1 MAITS
6 NAAIT
11 MSALRTEYK
20 DGTGPVSMSE
30 LNRGG
35 GNFPLGGTRNNTVPT
50 TDNNLAFSKYRNTSK
65 TVVVTYEIIGAGG
78 AGGFG
83 VNNEGEQYRGTYGA
97 TGGTSRITKMFT
109 IGSLQGS
116 TAMVIVIGGG
126 GGENCKFARGSVG
139 ENGAASHYG
148 SGGAGGA
155 RNRNGNTPAT
165 NSYGAGGGGGGGDN
179 GDFWDAGGCA
189 GEGGGAGTRQ
199 TGTFTVIYDTVITL
213 TIGAKGAT
221 NTIGY
226 HGASGADGYGK
237 LTWDANVH
245 TRTNTGVGT
254 GTIN

>member
-1 MAITS
+1 
-6 NAAIT
+6 

-78 AGGFG
+78 TGGFG
-83 VNNEGEQYRGTYGA
+83 VHNEGEQFRGTYGA
-97 TGGTSRITKMFT
+97 TGGTSQIKN
-109 IGSLQGS
+109 GS
-116 TAMVIVIGGG
+116 TALVTVIGGG
-126 GGENCKFARGSVG
+126 GGENCKLGRGHAG

-148 SGGAGGA
+148 SGGAGGSQ
-155 RNRNGNTPAT
+155 NSNGNTPAT
-165 NSYGAGGGGGGGDN
+165 NSYGAGGGGGGGDFGN
-179 GDFWDAGGCA
+179 LYDVGGCA

-221 NTIGY
+221 NTIAY
-226 HGASGADGYGK
+226 YGASGADGYGK